1 MQDRNSI
8 SSNTHQTLE
17 ENACVFFFCSGI
29 DIGEMHQMLLR
40 SRGAVPKIKIN
51 VGGHAVE
58 GGFGTISEEQSKE
71 KPSRRR
77 KSSASQPKDDSMFEG
92 HQDESESKGK
102 RTAVIRKK
110 KKKKHKRRSQDAI
123 LVVDKSGQQITGT
136 LTGIFKLRYFA

>member
-1 MQDRNSI
+1 MCI
-8 SSNTHQTLE
+8 
-17 ENACVFFFCSGI
+17 FFCSGI

-51 VGGHAVE
+51 VGGRAVE
-58 GGFGTISEEQSKE
+58 GGFGTIPEEQSKE

-110 KKKKHKRRSQDAI
+110 KKKKHKRRSQDPI